1 MTEFPKEVQE
11 KIDSIE
17 STLREILK
25 FTRFANISRLKEV
38 LDRELDTDEKKI
50 AYENSDGET
59 ILKELAAVSGA
70 PSATVGAWWQKWFRM
85 GIVSE
90 SEERKGRM
98 MKIASLDDVG
108 IKSPK
113 KEKASPTPV
122 TVQAQPVESSQPA
135 ATETKTE

>member
-1 MTEFPKEVQE
+1 LTEFPKEVQE

-90 SEERKGRM
+90 SEERGQNDEDCLIGRCRNQEPKEGKGQ
-98 MKIASLDDVG
+98 SH
-108 IKSPK
+108 
-113 KEKASPTPV
+113 
-122 TVQAQPVESSQPA
+122 SSDC
-135 ATETKTE
+135 TSTTCRI